1 MTPPRIVP
9 YCTIPGLFHDAT
21 AGSEDG
27 ELHIYAPSGAVPVD
41 GLPVLAFIHGG
52 RFEEGSPAE
61 IDGTALAR
69 EGFVVVSIGYRLGL
83 ARVRPIPRRQSRP
96 LSRHRRRATRPRM
109 AAAQHRRPRRRPP
122 PTSPSSGNL
131 QVPPSPS
138 GSPAATTTVALFDA
152 SLHSHPASLPA
163 DFPPASAHC
172 VSFSEHPSRGIL

>member
-27 ELHIYAPSGAVPVD
+27 ELHIYAPSGTVPVD

-52 RFEEGSPAE
+52 RFEEGSPAD
-61 IDGTALAR
+61 INGTALAR
-69 EGFVVVSIGYRLGL
+69 EGFVVVSIGC
-83 ARVRPIPRRQSRP
+83 STT
-96 LSRHRRRATRPRM
+96 STAT
-109 AAAQHRRPRRRPP
+109 AATP

>member
-27 ELHIYAPSGAVPVD
+27 ELHIYAPSGTVPVD

-52 RFEEGSPAE
+52 RFEEGSPAD
-61 IDGTALAR
+61 INGTALTR
-69 EGFVVVSIGYRLGL
+69 ERFVVVSIGYRLGL
-83 ARVRPIPRRQSRP
+83 AGFAQFHDDNPAHYRGIADVQLALEWLQHNIEGHGGDPTNITLIGQSAGAAIALWLARRDHYRG
-96 LSRHRRRATRPRM
+96 A
-109 AAAQHRRPRRRPP
+109 
-122 PTSPSSGNL
+122 
-131 QVPPSPS
+131 
-138 GSPAATTTVALFDA
+138 FDA